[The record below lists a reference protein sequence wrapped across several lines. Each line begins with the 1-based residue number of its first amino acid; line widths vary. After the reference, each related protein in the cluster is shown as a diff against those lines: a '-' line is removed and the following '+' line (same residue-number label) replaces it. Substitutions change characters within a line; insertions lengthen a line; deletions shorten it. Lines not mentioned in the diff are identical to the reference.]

1 MERLF
6 YDEKVLNIVSG
17 AISMARDK
25 GFTYDSTYLDYY
37 NHICPRCQGEM
48 VVKKIKQF
56 AMLVGMGIMQ
66 TTGYI
71 YPYVVCKDCTT
82 SKKKK
87 EPKHLQDKNGQIIEE
102 YIHSVFT
109 TILG

>member
-25 GFTYDSTYLDYY
+25 GFTYDSTYLDYH

-48 VVKKIKQF
+48 VVKNKTVRN
-56 AMLVGMGIMQ
+56 AGMVGMGIMQ

-71 YPYVVCKDCTT
+71 YPYVVCKDCT
-82 SKKKK
+82 KRVKK
-87 EPKHLQDKNGQIIEE
+87 ESKHLQDKNGQIIEE
-102 YIHSVFT
+102 YIHSVLPY
-109 TILG
+109 LGE

>member
-48 VVKKIKQF
+48 VVKNKTVRN
-56 AMLVGMGIMQ
+56 AGWY
-66 TTGYI
+66 GY
-71 YPYVVCKDCTT
+71 YAN
-82 SKKKK
+82 
-87 EPKHLQDKNGQIIEE
+87 NGL
-102 YIHSVFT
+102 YLS
-109 TILG
+109 LCGL